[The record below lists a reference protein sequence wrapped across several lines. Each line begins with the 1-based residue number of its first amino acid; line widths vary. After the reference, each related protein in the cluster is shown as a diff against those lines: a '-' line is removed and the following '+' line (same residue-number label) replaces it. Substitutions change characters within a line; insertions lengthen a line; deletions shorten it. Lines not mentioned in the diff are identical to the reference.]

1 MGEPDS
7 AELNIRVVRRF
18 YDELWNQ
25 WRFELLDQVIAETI
39 RFRSS
44 LGMEVTGRS
53 EFEALMER
61 VRGVFPDLHHRVDEM
76 LAIGDRVVARVTYS
90 GTHRGKL
97 GDVEPTGAHVE
108 YVGAAFFRLSGGRID
123 EGWVVA
129 DTAAVWRA
137 IGKL

>member
-1 MGEPDS
+1 MGAADTGG
-7 AELNIRVVRRF
+7 LNISVVRRF

-25 WRFELLDQVIAETI
+25 WRFELLDEIIAETI

-44 LGMEVTGRS
+44 LGTEVTGRN
-53 EFEALMER
+53 EFKGLMER

-76 LAIGDRVVARVTYS
+76 LAIGDRVVTRVTYS

-97 GDVEPTGAHVE
+97 GDVEPTDAHVE
-108 YVGAAFFRLSGGRID
+108 YVGAAFFRLSGGRME

-129 DTAAVWRA
+129 DTAEMWRA